1 MVRER
6 LAEGEEL
13 GSDRLRVAH
22 SSLWFREATRAQD
35 LLGRALD
42 PPVRPRNGCN
52 GPNRRCRAAAGTN
65 LHPGQN
71 RLSPLIDRIGAPAR
85 NTAGP
90 VGWLATA
97 NAH

>member
-1 MVRER
+1 MRAAFASEPGPSPRLRLSLSESQVQMMRER

-13 GSDRLRVAH
+13 GSDRLRVAR

-52 GPNRRCRAAAGTN
+52 GPNRRCRAAAR
-65 LHPGQN
+65 H
-71 RLSPLIDRIGAPAR
+71 
-85 NTAGP
+85 
-90 VGWLATA
+90 
-97 NAH
+97 